1 MANVRKSI
9 EGRKRARTM
18 EYIDSQVD
26 INDDEPNE
34 KNTHIGQ
41 HIHAQFDV
49 SMSFIDE
56 TNLNESTFERILQ
69 PIPLIP
75 KITKKRDS
83 ERSYLQRQISDISL
97 NRFMNDTNKTTTEL
111 KGRDHIVRV
120 MKTTNNKPVMDFKN
134 HRFIQEMIA
143 KRQEKQESNKPLSD
157 FALKYGL
164 IDNNGKKS
172 KSRKT
177 SELIIDMEQQLE
189 SLKPTLTKRQIV
201 DTKSPLLRV
210 VKLESVCNQ
219 LLCYCQYVT
228 DQEDLVLFLDPNDEQ
243 SKNLAIN
250 DEIRIA
256 GESQLNM
263 NLPELGSVIL
273 GITDVRKES
282 TNNNEED
289 ISMEIIHT
297 YDFNCSCNKCTL
309 GDQIDQD
316 LGESQLNMNL
326 PELGS
331 VILGI
336 TDVRKESTNNNEEDI
351 SMEMIH
357 TYDFNCSCNKCTLGD
372 QIDQDLAPTFDLL
385 STFPNDAKHQQQ
397 THSIENIYD
406 SFTLALMSKRKFD
419 LRATIIIYDPD
430 IINNRYIFIVRDG
443 IGNCLQILL
452 TDINGLYIE
461 LKTRN
466 YIFHQIE
473 FIERIESPKESNR
486 WPYEDYLPPK
496 KLFCFR
502 SIHNQVSI
510 L

>member
-1 MANVRKSI
+1 MFGNQLAN
-9 EGRKRARTM
+9 GRKRARTM

-26 INDDEPNE
+26 IKDDEPNE
-34 KNTHIGQ
+34 ANAHIGQ

-49 SMSFIDE
+49 SMPLIDE
-56 TNLNESTFERILQ
+56 INSNESTFERILQ

-75 KITKKRDS
+75 KLKQRDS
-83 ERSYLQRQISDISL
+83 ERSYLQRQMSDISL
-97 NRFMNDTNKTTTEL
+97 NRFMNDANKTTTEL
-111 KGRDHIVRV
+111 KGRDHIIRV

-134 HRFIQEMIA
+134 HKFIQEMIA
-143 KRQEKQESNKPLSD
+143 KRQEKQEANKPISD

-177 SELIIDMEQQLE
+177 SDLIIDMEQQLE
-189 SLKPTLTKRQIV
+189 SLKPTLKKRQMI

-210 VKLESVCNQ
+210 VKLESICNQ

-228 DQEDLVLFLDPNDEQ
+228 DREDLVLFLDPNDEQ

-256 GESQLNM
+256 GESRLHM
-263 NLPELGSVIL
+263 NLPELGSVVL
-273 GITDVRKES
+273 GVTDVRKES
-282 TNNNEED
+282 INANEED
-289 ISMEIIHT
+289 TPMEAIHT

-309 GDQIDQD
+309 GNQINQD
-316 LGESQLNMNL
+316 L
-326 PELGS
+326 
-331 VILGI
+331 
-336 TDVRKESTNNNEEDI
+336 T
-351 SMEMIH
+351 
-357 TYDFNCSCNKCTLGD
+357 
-372 QIDQDLAPTFDLL
+372 PTFDLL
-385 STFPNDAKHQQQ
+385 STFPNDAKHQEQ
-397 THSIENIYD
+397 THSVETIYD

-430 IINNRYIFIVRDG
+430 KINNRYIFIVRDG
-443 IGNCLQILL
+443 IGNCLQIIL
-452 TDINGLYIE
+452 TDINGFDIE

>member
-1 MANVRKSI
+1 
-9 EGRKRARTM
+9 M

-289 ISMEIIHT
+289 ISME
-297 YDFNCSCNKCTL
+297 
-309 GDQIDQD
+309 
-316 LGESQLNMNL
+316 
-326 PELGS
+326 
-331 VILGI
+331 
-336 TDVRKESTNNNEEDI
+336 
-351 SMEMIH
+351 MIH

>member
-316 LGESQLNMNL
+316 L
-326 PELGS
+326 
-331 VILGI
+331 
-336 TDVRKESTNNNEEDI
+336 
-351 SMEMIH
+351 
-357 TYDFNCSCNKCTLGD
+357 
-372 QIDQDLAPTFDLL
+372 APTFDLL